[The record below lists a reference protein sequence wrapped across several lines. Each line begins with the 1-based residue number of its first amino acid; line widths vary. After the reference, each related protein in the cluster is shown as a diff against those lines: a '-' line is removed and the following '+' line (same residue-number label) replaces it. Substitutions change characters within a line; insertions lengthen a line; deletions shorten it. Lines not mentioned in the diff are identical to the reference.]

1 MEIPLK
7 VQIEGLPFVKEAITR
22 FMSEASFS
30 DDTTE
35 DYLDGFYDF
44 GNAIV
49 SVLESIENGQ
59 KFE

>member
-1 MEIPLK
+1 MQLPLT

-30 DDTTE
+30 EDTTS

-49 SVLESIENGQ
+49 SVLESIENG
-59 KFE
+59 

>member
-7 VQIEGLPFVKEAITR
+7 VQIEGLPFIKEAITR

-30 DDTTE
+30 EDTTE

-49 SVLESIENGQ
+49 SVLESIENG
-59 KFE
+59 

>member
-7 VQIEGLPFVKEAITR
+7 VQIEGLPFIKEAITR
-22 FMSEASFS
+22 LMSEASFS
-30 DDTTE
+30 EDTTS

-49 SVLESIENGQ
+49 SVLESIENG
-59 KFE
+59 

>member
-1 MEIPLK
+1 MQLPLT
-7 VQIEGLPFVKEAITR
+7 VQIEGLSFVKEAITR

-30 DDTTE
+30 EDTTE

-49 SVLESIENGQ
+49 GVLESIENGQ